1 MDVNGQFTIPSAFKT
16 YLGYNFLFYQKEPR
30 NSIAILTDKC
40 RTQEHPGIRGILW
53 DYSGTL
59 TSNIGATLIVGLQW
73 DYSGT
78 IVLFGSTLK
87 CWLNRYPLMGTK
99 LFLISVTKRF
109 IGRCWTI
116 LCSTASLEFLKH
128 LTVTCSC
135 RNSTADST
143 LW

>member
-30 NSIAILTDKC
+30 NSIAIPTDKC

-59 TSNIGATLIVGLQW
+59 TSNIGSTSIVGLQW

-78 IVLFGSTLK
+78 MVLSGPTLEK
-87 CWLNRYPLMGTK
+87 MLAQS
-99 LFLISVTKRF
+99 IS
-109 IGRCWTI
+109 IDGDQMISNC
-116 LCSTASLEFLKH
+116 CHEAKH
-128 LTVTCSC
+128 RAATGTCSC
-135 RNSTADST
+135 
-143 LW
+143 